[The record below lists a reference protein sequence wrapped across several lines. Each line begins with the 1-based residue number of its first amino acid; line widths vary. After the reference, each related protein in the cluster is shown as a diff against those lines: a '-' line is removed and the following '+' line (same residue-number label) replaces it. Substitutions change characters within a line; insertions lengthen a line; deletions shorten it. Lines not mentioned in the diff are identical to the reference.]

1 MRIAAQKSQ
10 IGIFL
15 ALLGLLGGAG
25 FYILQQNRANTPSN
39 SPNTTQGNPNISQ
52 VAPKEH
58 KVSIYWIEAAERKF
72 KAVPVVVKGID
83 GEQALEAG
91 LRQLFGKAP
100 DGFFSGIPTEAQ
112 LLNFSANDRDIFIN
126 VSEGFRDGGGSSSM
140 VGRVTQLVYTATSLN
155 PDANVFL
162 LIEGEPIGALGGEGL
177 EIKQPMTRKDLP
189 LEF

>member
-25 FYILQQNRANTPSN
+25 FYILQQNGAPTPNGS
-39 SPNTTQGNPNISQ
+39 TQGNSPTSQ
-52 VAPKEH
+52 VAPQDH
-58 KVSIYWIEAAERKF
+58 KVSIYWIEASEKKF

-83 GEQALEAG
+83 GEQALEAS
-91 LRQLFGKAP
+91 LKKLLDNPP
-100 DGFFSGIPTEAQ
+100 DGFFSGIPTGTK
-112 LLNFSANDRDIFIN
+112 LLNFTANDRDIFVN
-126 VSEGFRDGGGSSSM
+126 VSAEFRNGGGSSSM
-140 VGRVTQLVYTATSLN
+140 IGRVTQLVYTATSLN